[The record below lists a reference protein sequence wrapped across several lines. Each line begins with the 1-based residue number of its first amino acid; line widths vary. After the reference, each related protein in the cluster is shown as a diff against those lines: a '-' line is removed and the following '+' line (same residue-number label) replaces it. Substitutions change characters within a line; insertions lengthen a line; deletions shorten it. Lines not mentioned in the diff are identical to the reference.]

1 LNAIRLIDGIGP
13 IADQYDLFLLD
24 QWGVLHNGEAAH
36 PEAVE
41 AMRRLRHAG
50 KSIVLI
56 SNSSKR
62 SPSSV
67 GNLERLGVERGL
79 YDDVITSGEMA
90 WQEMKAGTVP
100 FLRDLGPR
108 CFLFTWGGDASFLKG
123 LRFTAVDTVDDADFL
138 LLAGTS
144 GANIDIYEDELRA
157 GIRRGLPMVCLN
169 RDYVSVDPAG
179 RLVECSGK
187 VAARY
192 EALGGKVRYYGK
204 PGREIYEAAFARAPG
219 SHRHPIIIG
228 DSLHHDIAGGRA
240 AGIGTIFITAGIHSF
255 DLGIRAGETPT
266 AQAVTALCKKEGVCP
281 DFAMAKLVW

>member
-1 LNAIRLIDGIGP
+1 MNAVRLIDGIGP
-13 IADQYDLFLLD
+13 IAGQYDLFLLD

-41 AMRRLRHAG
+41 AMRQLRRAG

-62 SPSSV
+62 SLSSER
-67 GNLERLGVERGL
+67 NLARLGVEREL
-79 YDDVITSGEMA
+79 YDDVVTSGEMA
-90 WQEMKAGTVP
+90 WQEMKAREVP

-108 CFLFTWGGDASFLKG
+108 CYPFTWDGDASFLKG
-123 LRFTAVDTVDDADFL
+123 LPYTAVDTVEAADFL

-144 GANIDIYEDELRA
+144 GATIGIYEDALQA

-179 RLVECSGK
+179 RLVECSGR

-204 PGREIYEAAFARAPG
+204 PGREIYEACFARAPG
-219 SHRHPIIIG
+219 THRHPIIIG

-255 DLGIRAGETPT
+255 DLGIRSGETPT
-266 AQAVTALCKKEGVCP
+266 AEAVTALCKKEGVCP
-281 DFAMAKLVW
+281 DFAMAKLAW